1 MPATASDRAGALPG
15 PSPGS
20 TPAPSAAPRRFRWT
34 VRLRLTLLYGALFL
48 ASGAA
53 LLIVT
58 YVLVATRKPQIIR
71 KTTSP
76 GSTPWLPDDFGPVP
90 DPGAQREAMLE
101 QLLTQSGIAL
111 ALMSAVSV
119 ALGWLMAGRALRPV
133 RTMADKARRI
143 SERNLHERLAVGGP
157 DDELKDLGDTIDG
170 LLARLDTAFTTQKRF
185 VANASHELR
194 TPLTLQRAMIEVALA
209 NPAANAG
216 SLRAVCERLLA
227 TGERQE
233 HLIEA
238 LLTLARGQ
246 RGLQRREPVDL
257 VALVAVVLH
266 EQAPDDPRVER
277 SLGPARTAGDP
288 RLLESLVTNLVSNAV
303 RHNVPGGWIR
313 VHTGVSDGRPVLRMT
328 NSGPEIPHE
337 RVEALF
343 QPFQRFETR
352 TGTPDGHGLGM
363 SIVAAVADAHG
374 APVTA
379 HPGPEGGLDIT
390 VTFGP
395 ADAAIAREPD

>member
-1 MPATASDRAGALPG
+1 MPVTASDPAA
-15 PSPGS
+15 PSP
-20 TPAPSAAPRRFRWT
+20 APRRFRWT

-48 ASGAA
+48 VSGAA
-53 LLIVT
+53 LLIIT
-58 YVLVATRKPQIIR
+58 YVLVATRDPQIIR
-71 KTTSP
+71 KTTP
-76 GSTPWLPDDFGPVP
+76 GPAPWLPHDTDRLP
-90 DPGAQREAMLE
+90 DVGGEQRKAMLK

-157 DDELKDLGDTIDG
+157 DDELKDLGDTFDG
-170 LLARLDTAFTTQKRF
+170 LLGRLDTAFTTQRRF

-209 NPAANAG
+209 NPAANAE
-216 SLRAVCERLLA
+216 SLRTVCERLLA

-233 HLIEA
+233 HLIAA
-238 LLTLARGQ
+238 LLTLARSQ
-246 RGLQRREPVDL
+246 RGLQRREDTDL
-257 VALVAVVLH
+257 AAIAEAVLA
-266 EQAPDDPRVER
+266 EQAAQVRIDL
-277 SLGPARTAGDP
+277 SLAPAPTVGAP
-288 RLLESLVTNLVSNAV
+288 RLLESLVTNLVGNAV
-303 RHNVPGGWIR
+303 RHNVPGGWAR
-313 VHTGVSDGRPVLRMT
+313 VCTGVRGGRPVLRVT
-328 NSGPEIPHE
+328 NSGPVIPHE

-352 TGTPDGHGLGM
+352 AGSPDGHGLGM
-363 SIVAAVADAHG
+363 SIVAAVAEAHG

-379 HPGPEGGLDIT
+379 RPGSEGGLDIT

-395 ADAAIAREPD
+395 AARALERAGGE